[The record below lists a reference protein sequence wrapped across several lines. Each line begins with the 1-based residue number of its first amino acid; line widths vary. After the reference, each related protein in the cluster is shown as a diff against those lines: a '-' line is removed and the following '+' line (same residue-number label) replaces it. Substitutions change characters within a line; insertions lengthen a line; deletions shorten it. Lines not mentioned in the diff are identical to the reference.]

1 MASLKSQ
8 VPLAVSRQKIM
19 YPASSHVEARN
30 GLSHII
36 SFSEDSENWRWG
48 MVGERLFEIFPLRS
62 ELTLFQDWVRGS
74 SGFTAQ
80 RLSSFGLNWALELP
94 SFWLQAVI
102 QEKKNCGCQ
111 VNHMYECVA
120 YNSAV
125 NTKNVSVSS
134 IWRRLHAAL
143 AVLTFVMALQTTLG
157 KSHLDPRLW
166 GHHGW
171 WWWWPWLYFDFWFTK
186 HFTYIILP
194 LCLILYLTSF
204 EMMSIMAMIIS
215 SSTIIRNYFFIYVRC
230 FNSGPCYVARLV

>member
-1 MASLKSQ
+1 MWKQEMGFSTSSLSLKTQ
-8 VPLAVSRQKIM
+8 RT
-19 YPASSHVEARN
+19 
-30 GLSHII
+30 G
-36 SFSEDSENWRWG
+36 G
-48 MVGERLFEIFPLRS
+48 GEWWEKGYLRS
-62 ELTLFQDWVRGS
+62 FLSAVNWHCSKTESEGRQDSQLKGWVALGWTEPWSFQAFDSKLLFRK
-74 SGFTAQ
+74 
-80 RLSSFGLNWALELP
+80 
-94 SFWLQAVI
+94 
-102 QEKKNCGCQ
+102 KKNCGCQ

-166 GHHGW
+166 GHHEW